1 MEYNE
6 KLDKLLESTKSK
18 NDACKVLTD
27 EVKAGREEIKNILQA
42 ANETKY
48 IGQNGISV
56 SILDVDKTTFN
67 QELVIQYL
75 KEKGLDKYIH
85 TKEYFDESEI
95 AMAMA
100 RKEIDATDFAPF
112 TIEKHELRVL
122 IK

>member
-48 IGQNGISV
+48 VGQNGISV

-67 QELVIQYL
+67 QELVIKYL
-75 KEKGLDKYIH
+75 REKRLDKYIH

-100 RKEIDATDFAPF
+100 RKEIDAADFAPF